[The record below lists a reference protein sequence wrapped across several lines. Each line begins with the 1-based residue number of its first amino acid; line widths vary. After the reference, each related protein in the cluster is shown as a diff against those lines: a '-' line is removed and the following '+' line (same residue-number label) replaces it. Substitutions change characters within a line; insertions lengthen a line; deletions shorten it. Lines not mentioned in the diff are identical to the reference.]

1 MSLIGNFI
9 DLGWCGFSGKSPVD
23 EELFPESADAILK
36 NYLLS
41 FSAYILYKEKSNLLF
56 LCMMIQFETRIG
68 NRDSKCVILIT
79 ILIKGFFCELKCS
92 FFLALKRL
100 KIQCRY

>member
-9 DLGWCGFSGKSPVD
+9 DLGWSGFSGTSPVD

-36 NYLLS
+36 NDLLS
-41 FSAYILYKEKSNLLF
+41 FSAYILYKEKSNLFF

-68 NRDSKCVILIT
+68 SRDSKCVIV
-79 ILIKGFFCELKCS
+79 IKSFFCELKCS
-92 FFLALKRL
+92 FFIALKRL